1 MKGAR
6 KMENERRRRRPK
18 RSPWDYVIIGFLVA
32 LFAAGG
38 AWLAVSTTNEYSI
51 EMNMKGDAQITL
63 EYGSVFQDPGAQASG
78 HGTILDREGTQLEVK
93 TDSNVDT
100 AKVGS
105 YTVTYSA
112 SYHGV
117 KKSVQR
123 TVHVV
128 DTQAPVITLVSD
140 PDQFTLPGQPYEE
153 EGFTAID
160 GYDGDITD
168 RVART
173 VTDTEVVYT
182 VSDSSGNVT
191 EVRRA
196 IKYNDPEPPVL
207 KLNGDAE
214 ITITAG
220 TKYVEPGYTANDNCD
235 GDITQRVT
243 VSGEVNYWSAGTY
256 TVTYTV
262 ADSFGNTATAT
273 RTVIVKAVQ
282 SGGNEGGGKVDG
294 TGKTIYLTF
303 DDGPGVHTQK
313 LLDVLA
319 KYDVKV
325 TFFVVNTGRIGMLK
339 QIADAGHAI
348 GIHSVTHEYSEIYAS
363 EDAFFAD
370 LYKMQGI
377 IEQQVGY
384 KTWLMRFPG
393 GSSNRVSANYDG
405 GIKIMS
411 RLTKS
416 VVDQGFYYY
425 DWNVD
430 SNDAGGAKTADEV
443 FRNVTN
449 GCANRTNSVV
459 LQHDIHGFSV
469 DAVERIIQWGLENGF
484 TFDKLSPDAPGCH
497 HKVNN

>member
-1 MKGAR
+1 
-6 KMENERRRRRPK
+6 MENERRRKRPK

-32 LFAAGG
+32 LFAGGG

-51 EMNMKGDAQITL
+51 ELNMNGDARITL
-63 EYGSVFQDPGAQASG
+63 EYGSQFQDPGAQANG
-78 HGTILDREGTQLEVK
+78 CGTILDREGTQLDVK

-105 YTVTYSA
+105 YTVTYTA
-112 SYHGV
+112 SYHGIT
-117 KKSVQR
+117 KSAQR
-123 TVHVV
+123 TVLVV
-128 DTQAPVITLVSD
+128 DTQAPEITLVSD
-140 PDQFTLPGQPYEE
+140 PDRYTLPGQPYEE

-168 RVART
+168 RVNRT
-173 VTDTEVVYT
+173 VTDTEVIYT

-191 EVRRA
+191 EVRR
-196 IKYNDPEPPVL
+196 IIVYKDPEAPVL
-207 KLNGDAE
+207 TLVGDTE
-214 ITITAG
+214 ITIDAG
-220 TKYVEPGYTANDNCD
+220 TKYSEPGYTALDNCD
-235 GDITQRVT
+235 GDITHLVN
-243 VSGEVNYWSAGTY
+243 VSGNVNIWSAGTY
-256 TVTYTV
+256 TITYTV
-262 ADSFGNTATAT
+262 SDAFGNTAMAI

-282 SGGNEGGGKVDG
+282 NGGNDNPGGDKVDG

-303 DDGPGVHTQK
+303 DDGPDVHTQK

-319 KYDVKV
+319 KYNVKV
-325 TFFVVNTGRIGMLK
+325 TFFVVNTSRIGMLK

-348 GIHSVTHEYSEIYAS
+348 GIHSVTHDYSEIYAS

-393 GSSNRVSANYDG
+393 GSSNRVSKQYDG

-443 FRNVTN
+443 FRNVTS
-449 GCANRTNSVV
+449 GCAKRTNSVV
-459 LQHDIHGFSV
+459 LQHDIKDFSV
-469 DAVERIIQWGLENGF
+469 DAVERIIKWGLDNGF
-484 TFDKLSPDAPGCH
+484 TFDKLSPDAPSCH
-497 HKVNN
+497 HSLNN